1 MNRAEFFRQLEQ
13 QLQRVSKEEADAAL
27 EYYREY
33 FDEAGPEN
41 EAQVIEELGSPGKL
55 VTHLKAEVAM
65 KQLQKETPT
74 VKKGVSAIWWII
86 LAIFAAPIAL
96 PLAIGAVGVCIGL
109 VGAAI
114 GIIVGLIIAVIAIF
128 VLGILL
134 IFDGFLTIVT
144 SVATG
149 IMAIGIGFTMLGISL
164 LLSILVVLAAR
175 GIFSG
180 IAAMLHKT
188 LEKRKKEDEIDARY
202 N

>member
-13 QLQRVSKEEADAAL
+13 QLQRVSKEEANAAL

-41 EAQVIEELGSPGKL
+41 EEQVIEELGSPGNI

-65 KQLQKETPT
+65 KQLQKEQPT
-74 VKKGVSAIWWII
+74 VKKGISAIWWVI

-114 GIIVGLIIAVIAIF
+114 GIIVGLIITVIAIF
-128 VLGILL
+128 VCGILL
-134 IFDGFLTIVT
+134 IFEGFLTIIT

-175 GIFSG
+175 GIFTG
-180 IAAMLHKT
+180 IATMLHKT
-188 LEKRKKEDEIDARY
+188 LEKRKKEDGIDARY